1 MLGENKDV
9 VDVSANLMPRRL
21 WSVLMSAGFLF
32 ALYLIFSSVSGSEGE
47 REPTFMQ
54 NNVKHDPD
62 LSYGIV
68 IDAGSTGSRLFLY
81 AFTSG
86 TTNEL
91 ISVKPVKDEFGAD
104 VVKKVSPGLSS
115 FEKNPNDAPGYYK
128 PLLDFASKYIPY
140 EMQPFTPVFIFATA
154 GMRLLPQQRQ
164 DEILRAVRTQLPSLT
179 RLQVLPE
186 HIQVIDG
193 KWEGIYS
200 WIAVNYVLGRFN
212 LREDVTHSSIRDKT
226 AGMIDMGGASV
237 QIAFELPQD
246 TKFNAPALEQVNL
259 GALDDDAKFKYNLF
273 VTTFLGFGVNEGA
286 KKYDKEIDQKMVEK
300 LKSANGSDVPSIKDD
315 CLPLNYIRV
324 SSLEDGSQFV
334 KIGTGNWDGCVS
346 SVVKVIKEAG
356 DCSTALKCFF
366 GGVSAPSV
374 DLSSIELYG
383 FSEYW
388 YSSHDVLSLGG
399 RYDHDQFEKMAR
411 KYCSTSWKSIRKTE
425 YSKIDVT
432 RLEAQC
438 FKSAW
443 IHAILHDGFHVNEL
457 NNQFQSALKIR
468 SQEVQWALGALIYQ
482 MRYFPLKQA
491 NRENIKAQ
499 HIDSNSS
506 TFYPIVFI
514 LALLV
519 VIAILVLIVTRQ
531 LHKNNASGLP
541 AFKRDPSGYKKLNTE
556 DYFMKGVRSSPTLY
570 RGSTSADGRFYP

>member
-1 MLGENKDV
+1 MEVDNV

-21 WSVLMSAGFLF
+21 WSVLMVSGLLF
-32 ALYLIFSSVSGSEGE
+32 IVYLSFSSVIGSDSQV
-47 REPTFMQ
+47 Q
-54 NNVKHDPD
+54 NDIQSQIKHDPD

-86 TTNEL
+86 TTNDL
-91 ISVKPVKDEFGAD
+91 ISVRPVKDEFNVD

-115 FEKNPNDAPGYYK
+115 FENSPNDAAGYYK
-128 PLLDFASKYIPY
+128 PLLDYASKYIP
-140 EMQPFTPVFIFATA
+140 EELQPFTPVFIFATA
-154 GMRLLPQQRQ
+154 GMRLLPQQKQ

-212 LREDVTHSSIRDKT
+212 VREDVTHHAVRDKT

-246 TKFNAPALEQVNL
+246 TKFAGPTLQQVNL
-259 GALDDDAKFKYNLF
+259 GSLDDDSRFKYNLF
-273 VTTFLGFGVNEGA
+273 VTTFLGFGVNEGS
-286 KKYDKEIDQKMVEK
+286 KKYDKLIDKMMAEK
-300 LKSANGSDVPSIKDD
+300 QTTGNVSEVPAIKDD

-324 SSLEDGSQFV
+324 SSMEDGQQYV
-334 KIGTGNWDGCVS
+334 KVGTGNWDQCVS
-346 SVVKVIKEAG
+346 SIVKVIKEAG
-356 DCSTALKCFF
+356 DCSEALKCFF
-366 GGVSAPSV
+366 GGVSAPTV

-399 RYDHDQFEKMAR
+399 RYDHNKFEEMAR
-411 KYCSTSWKSIRKTE
+411 KYCGTSWKAIRKTE

-443 IHAILHDGFHVNEL
+443 IHGILHDGFHVSEL

-468 SQEVQWALGALIYQ
+468 NQEVQWALGALIYQ
-482 MRYFPLKQA
+482 MRYFPLKLA
-491 NRENIKAQ
+491 NREIIKAQ
-499 HIDSNSS
+499 HIETNSS
-506 TFYPIVFI
+506 TIYPILFI
-514 LALLV
+514 VAL
-519 VIAILVLIVTRQ
+519 VIVAAMLVLIVTRQ
-531 LHKNNASGLP
+531 LKSANSHSFS
-541 AFKRDPSGYKKLNTE
+541 AFKKEFGYKKLST
-556 DYFMKGVRSSPTLY
+556 DSDFFMKGVRSSPSLY
-570 RGSTSADGRFYP
+570 RGSNSADGRLYA